1 MKNSVIMAT
10 YNGEKYII
18 EQLDSIKNQTLPPDE
33 VIICDDCSIDNT
45 SGIVEDYISRYG
57 LTGWHLFKNA
67 ENIGFYDNFFKA
79 LRLCTGDVI
88 YLSDQDDVWDLDKI
102 KVFTTHYNAN
112 SKLMMVQSRF
122 RFIDSKGNRLKEEEY
137 YHYIKTG
144 HICDLSTI
152 DMCKFAGSGFTMSF
166 RAEVVNKVISNNL
179 DKYRIFPFHDILIGL
194 MSVAIGDCIM
204 DRNVIDNHRIHENN
218 VTKKKNKSFISGRT
232 KQKQLDIL
240 DLRIEYFKVIA
251 KYSVNENKKKDFL
264 RYALFCQQRL
274 DYIHRCNV
282 RKLVDLFHCRDMYA
296 SKTGVIADTM
306 YSIGLE
312 KILLLLLKIRK
323 V

>member
-1 MKNSVIMAT
+1 
-10 YNGEKYII
+10 
-18 EQLDSIKNQTLPPDE
+18 
-33 VIICDDCSIDNT
+33 
-45 SGIVEDYISRYG
+45 
-57 LTGWHLFKNA
+57 
-67 ENIGFYDNFFKA
+67 
-79 LRLCTGDVI
+79 
-88 YLSDQDDVWDLDKI
+88 
-102 KVFTTHYNAN
+102 
-112 SKLMMVQSRF
+112 
-122 RFIDSKGNRLKEEEY
+122 
-137 YHYIKTG
+137 
-144 HICDLSTI
+144 
-152 DMCKFAGSGFTMSF
+152 
-166 RAEVVNKVISNNL
+166 
-179 DKYRIFPFHDILIGL
+179 
-194 MSVAIGDCIM
+194 M